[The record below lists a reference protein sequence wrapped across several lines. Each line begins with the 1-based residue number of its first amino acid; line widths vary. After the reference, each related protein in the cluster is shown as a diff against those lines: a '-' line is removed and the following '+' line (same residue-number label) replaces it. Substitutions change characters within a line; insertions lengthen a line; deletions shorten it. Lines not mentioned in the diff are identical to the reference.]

1 MAHVSTSFSTG
12 FSFAARIEALVAAFK
27 EAREQRQ
34 KYNQT
39 VRELSGMSDRD
50 LADIGISRFDIK
62 DIAEQHVYG

>member
-12 FSFAARIEALVAAFK
+12 FSFAARIEALVEAFK